1 MARLGVF
8 LLLFGGLLMAG
19 EAKSLWSGGVE
30 WATASTPRAAA
41 FWQDDGAVPTG
52 RPFPDVA
59 IGGQLYTS
67 QLQSADWT
75 LGISDFLADLAP
87 NTASLTFAGEVSGVP
102 GDDVVISSQ
111 VGVQWAGRLDTLTVR
126 RDTAG
131 DKWTTITATDR
142 IGALGEAQLVSE
154 SSSTGFL
161 DDILE
166 ALALE
171 SGVTLDIEDASRIAL
186 PVISSFG
193 SFSENFDGSVLA
205 YMNNAAR
212 TGNTMLALQR
222 DGAIAAVMREERL
235 GGDINGDFEVDTT
248 GWSAYVG
255 GGISRTTTTPLSGV
269 AEGRVACTTTQYS
282 GCVYPITGT
291 FRAGRTY
298 RLSVYTELI
307 SGENAWYIQLYSASD
322 PVSAPFTQFTATS
335 TPTTRTVDYTPSV
348 DVDDMEVY
356 VGAIDAVPT
365 VGVLAIDDVTVY
377 DGGIDL
383 TGYIRSWDELTSID
397 VDINWWQLYQPGGGS
412 VYDDGDAADV
422 AIYGKRVYSVDQYLS
437 SNTAAF
443 SDWINYGGS
452 QRPTAS
458 GELVVDSWSDEEII
472 LLNPFQWVIE
482 EDTAWQVMSVKHSV
496 SASPF
501 SWTVSITADNLLDL
515 L

>member
-30 WATASTPRAAA
+30 WATASTARAAA

-67 QLQSADWT
+67 QLQSAEWE
-75 LGISDFLADLAP
+75 LGISDFLAELAP
-87 NTASLTFAGEVSGVP
+87 NTANLRFAGQVTGVP
-102 GDDVVISSQ
+102 GDDVVISTGLGAAWS
-111 VGVQWAGRLDTLTVR
+111 GRLDTLVQT

-131 DKWTTITATDR
+131 DHWTTVTATDR
-142 IGALGEAQLVSE
+142 VGAIGSAKVEDYSHGWIDFAEGMEEMAAQAGVVVDVVDQSVSGLPALTSLVDPFSG
-154 SSSTGFL
+154 TV
-161 DDILE
+161 LE
-166 ALALE
+166 YLN
-171 SGVTLDIEDASRIAL
+171 G
-186 PVISSFG
+186 
-193 SFSENFDGSVLA
+193 
-205 YMNNAAR
+205 AAR
-212 TGNTMLALQR
+212 SSNAMLGLQR
-222 DGAIAAVMREERL
+222 DGSIAAVMREARV
-235 GGDINGDFEVDTT
+235 GAAINGDFEVDTT
-248 GWSAYVG
+248 GWSAYAG

-322 PVSAPFTQFTATS
+322 PVSAPFTQFTATG

-348 DVDDMEVY
+348 DVDDMEIY

-365 VGVLAIDDVTVY
+365 VGVLAIDDVTVE
-377 DGGIDL
+377 DAPVDL
-383 TGYIRSWDELTSID
+383 TGHVTTWTEATSID
-397 VDINWWQLYQPGGGS
+397 VDINRWIVPNGSNPEFEAGSDEADIALYGE
-412 VYDDGDAADV
+412 
-422 AIYGKRVYSVDQYLS
+422 RVYQS
-437 SNTAAF
+437 SMFQPNSALVVF
-443 SDWINYGGS
+443 GDWIDYGGS
-452 QRPTAS
+452 QRPTADGS
-458 GELVVDSWSDEEII
+458 LVVDSWTDEDII
-472 LLNPFQWVIE
+472 LLEPFQWVT
-482 EDTAWQVMSVKHSV
+482 EDGTDWQVMSVKHSV